1 MTRTEPSPDL
11 RPSVTAKRVDVWIF
25 QYGIVAATVA
35 LFVILSVWSD
45 AFFTVN
51 NLTNILEQS
60 APVAIVA
67 VCTTPLLIA
76 RGIDLS
82 MGATFGLA
90 GIVSA
95 TVANA
100 VNPAIGLLVG
110 AVVGIAVGLGNG
122 ILSTRFGVNALIG
135 TIATGIIISGI
146 SVVVSGGFAVVALD
160 PSFMNLGNDEF
171 LGLGYAAWIWILAAL
186 IGQWVLSATA
196 AGRRIFATGG
206 NPEAASLAG
215 IRVDRVLVATFML
228 SGLGAAVGGMIAA
241 SSVGQATADMG
252 GNGILFAALTAV
264 IVGGTS
270 IQGGEGAIWRTVV
283 GVLFVAMIN
292 NGMNLLGVEPVYTS
306 IVQGSLILLA
316 VILDALGRRRRRR

>member
-1 MTRTEPSPDL
+1 MTRTDLSPDL
-11 RPSVTAKRVDVWIF
+11 RAPARSKRIDVWVF
-25 QYGIVAATVA
+25 QFGIVAATVV
-35 LFVILSVWSD
+35 LFVTLSLWSD

-82 MGATFGLA
+82 LGATFALT

-95 TVANA
+95 SVANA
-100 VNPAIGLLVG
+100 VNPAVGILAGAGVGVALGFGNGLLT
-110 AVVGIAVGLGNG
+110 
-122 ILSTRFGVNALIG
+122 TRLGVNALIG

-146 SVVVSGGFAVVALD
+146 SVLLSGGFAVVASD
-160 PSFMNLGNDEF
+160 STFMNLGNDDF
-171 LGLGYAAWIWILAAL
+171 LGLGYAAWIWILAAF

-228 SGLGAAVGGMIAA
+228 SGLGAAFGGMIAA

-283 GVLFVAMIN
+283 GVMFVAMIN

-316 VILDALGRRRRRR
+316 VILDALGRRRRT